1 MENSPGLWPQAC
13 QILDMNQSIK
23 KSIIQST
30 LGSWFLVFGAWVLGP
45 IVFLIH
51 RARIWGCARGGSRAT
66 FLGSLAF
73 IRPYNFVLKSLLFLI
88 PFFFDFGS
96 ILGAKMTPKIHKNPQ
111 KVVFEIAPHFE
122 SIFEPI
128 FIDFSFDFRP
138 PAKVKTRLKPWS
150 VVRFYTFPIFVLSFL
165 LGSILDH
172 LGLHFGVVLDS
183 FFSFFSLPRPIKK
196 STIFCLCF
204 SNELN

>member
-1 MENSPGLWPQAC
+1 
-13 QILDMNQSIK
+13 MNQSIK

-51 RARIWGCARGGSRAT
+51 RARIWGCARGGGSRAT
-66 FLGSLAF
+66 FLLLFTSR
-73 IRPYNFVLKSLLFLI
+73 RPSNFVLKSLLFLI
-88 PFFFDFGS
+88 PFLFDFGS

-183 FFSFFSLPRPIKK
+183 FFSLFSLPRPIKK
-196 STIFCLCF
+196 STIFRISFFTNLARF
-204 SNELN
+204 WHPRWHLAGAG

>member
-1 MENSPGLWPQAC
+1 MSDPGHEP
-13 QILDMNQSIK
+13 INQKINHSIN
-23 KSIIQST
+23 
-30 LGSWFLVFGAWVLGP
+30 SWFLVFGAWVLGP

-51 RARIWGCARGGSRAT
+51 RARIWGCARGGSTAT
-66 FLGSLAF
+66 FLPFLRL

-96 ILGAKMTPKIHKNPQ
+96 ILGANMTPKIHKNPQ
-111 KVVFEIAPHFE
+111 KVVFEIAPHFDL
-122 SIFEPI
+122 IFEPI
-128 FIDFSFDFRP
+128 FIDVSFDFRP

-172 LGLHFGVVLDS
+172 LGLHFGLVSGS
-183 FFSFFSLPRPIKK
+183 FF
-196 STIFCLCF
+196 
-204 SNELN
+204 

>member
-1 MENSPGLWPQAC
+1 
-13 QILDMNQSIK
+13 MNQS
-23 KSIIQST
+23 T
-30 LGSWFLVFGAWVLGP
+30 FGSWFLVFGAWVLGP

-88 PFFFDFGS
+88 PFLFDFGS
-96 ILGAKMTPKIHKNPQ
+96 ILGAKISPKIHKNLQ
-111 KVVFEIAPHFE
+111 KVVFEIAPHFK

-150 VVRFYTFPIFVLSFL
+150 VVRFHIFPIFVLSFL
-165 LGSILDH
+165 LVSIWTILGSILEW
-172 LGLHFGVVLDS
+172 FGTP
-183 FFSFFSLPRPIKK
+183 FFSLFSLPRPIKK
-196 STIFCLCF
+196 STIFRISCF
-204 SNELN
+204 PNFA

>member
-1 MENSPGLWPQAC
+1 MSRPGVSDPALNFANPLVLSPSYRLRSCIATPLA
-13 QILDMNQSIK
+13 LKALFPSSSTSPNQ
-23 KSIIQST
+23 SIIQST

-66 FLGSLAF
+66 FLGPLAF
-73 IRPYNFVLKSLLFLI
+73 IRPNNFVLKSLLFLI
-88 PFFFDFGS
+88 PFLFDFGS

-138 PAKVKTRLKPWS
+138 PAKVKTRLKP
-150 VVRFYTFPIFVLSFL
+150 
-165 LGSILDH
+165 
-172 LGLHFGVVLDS
+172 
-183 FFSFFSLPRPIKK
+183 
-196 STIFCLCF
+196 
-204 SNELN
+204 

>member
-1 MENSPGLWPQAC
+1 M
-13 QILDMNQSIK
+13 
-23 KSIIQST
+23 
-30 LGSWFLVFGAWVLGP
+30 GP

-66 FLGSLAF
+66 FLPPFAL

-88 PFFFDFGS
+88 PFLFDFGS

-111 KVVFEIAPHFE
+111 KVVFEIAPHFN

-138 PAKVKTRLKPWS
+138 PAKVKTRLKPWR

-183 FFSFFSLPRPIKK
+183 FFSLFSLPRAIKK
-196 STIFCLCF
+196 STIFRITFFTNLARF
-204 SNELN
+204 WHPRWHLAGAG

>member
-1 MENSPGLWPQAC
+1 MQ
-13 QILDMNQSIK
+13 
-23 KSIIQST
+23 T
-30 LGSWFLVFGAWVLGP
+30 
-45 IVFLIH
+45 
-51 RARIWGCARGGSRAT
+51 ARGGGSRAT
-66 FLGSLAF
+66 FLGPFAF
-73 IRPYNFVLKSLLFLI
+73 IRPNNFVLKSLLFLI
-88 PFFFDFGS
+88 PFLFDFGS

-183 FFSFFSLPRPIKK
+183 FFSLFSLPRAIKK
-196 STIFCLCF
+196 STIFRITFFTNLARF
-204 SNELN
+204 WHPRWHLAGAG

>member
-1 MENSPGLWPQAC
+1 
-13 QILDMNQSIK
+13 MNQS
-23 KSIIQST
+23 T
-30 LGSWFLVFGAWVLGP
+30 FGSWFLVFGAWVLGP

-66 FLGSLAF
+66 FLGPIGAG
-73 IRPYNFVLKSLLFLI
+73 RPSNFVLKSLLFLI

-138 PAKVKTRLKPWS
+138 PAKVKTRLKP
-150 VVRFYTFPIFVLSFL
+150 
-165 LGSILDH
+165 
-172 LGLHFGVVLDS
+172 
-183 FFSFFSLPRPIKK
+183 
-196 STIFCLCF
+196 
-204 SNELN
+204 